1 MVNNGDN
8 YLQTIHGQFSSRQIR
23 GSNLYSTHTET
34 IDELL
39 SKLTNIQKYGHIDW
53 NATVSQHKNGWTGMR
68 NYS

>member
-1 MVNNGDN
+1 MRAQSRLSDWYRLALMVNNGDN

-39 SKLTNIQKYGHIDW
+39 SRLTNIQKYGHID
-53 NATVSQHKNGWTGMR
+53 
-68 NYS
+68 